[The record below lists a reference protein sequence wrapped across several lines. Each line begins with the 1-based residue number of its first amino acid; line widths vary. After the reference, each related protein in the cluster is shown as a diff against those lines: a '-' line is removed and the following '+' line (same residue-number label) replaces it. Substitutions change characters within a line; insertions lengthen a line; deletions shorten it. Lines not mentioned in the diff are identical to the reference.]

1 MFQTKQTPLGSAVLD
16 LEVFCQS
23 LGRAG
28 GHSPP
33 RFSDESFLLSSP
45 ILCLSC
51 GPALLEEIVDVCL
64 YRKNLPIMHFTDTSK
79 GVGIR

>member
-1 MFQTKQTPLGSAVLD
+1 MFQTEQTPLGSSVLD
-16 LEVFCQS
+16 PGVFGQN

-28 GHSPP
+28 CHSLP
-33 RFSDESFLLSSP
+33 RFSDGSFLLSSP

-51 GPALLEEIVDVCL
+51 GPALLEETVDVCL
-64 YRKNLPIMHFTDTSK
+64 NTKNLPIMHFTDTSE